1 MSGSPGRLAW
11 VGRGAWAVAD
21 QGFFALSAFL
31 INIVLARE
39 LGSAEYGAY
48 NVAFTLYLLV
58 GVPYSAMCLEPM
70 LVFGAGR
77 FRGRLGPYL
86 GWVFTLQGALTVGM
100 SILCAAA
107 AGVSALLKERELAL
121 ALAGLTLSM
130 PSMLFL
136 WMVRKACYIEMRPQA
151 AAVAGAGNLAVTI
164 GALWALGHMGWLTTF
179 VAFVAMGVIGLGAS
193 IALTA
198 WLRVRPPGRGE
209 KALAREVLAEHWRY
223 GRWAV
228 ATGTLHW
235 IPGNLYSLTLPLWVG
250 LDGSA
255 ALRSLMNLFMPIA
268 QANSALGILLL
279 AVYVRHKADGRLE
292 RTVRWSVVFFLTSTV
307 AYWLLLGIFYRPV
320 MEWLYRGRYVEYGH
334 LSWIFGL
341 VPVVTS
347 LCTVYGGVLRASE
360 RPDLVF
366 WGQLAGTAV
375 TITLGTVLTWRMG
388 LQGAIIGMVLSFAV
402 AAATLWR
409 MARRPLPA
417 AGGAAGK
424 ERADAQGG

>member
-1 MSGSPGRLAW
+1 LAW
-11 VGRGAWAVAD
+11 IGRGAWAVAD

-31 INIVLARE
+31 INIMLARE
-39 LGSAEYGAY
+39 LAPAEFGAY
-48 NVAFTLYLLV
+48 SVAFTIYLLV

-77 FRGRLGPYL
+77 FKDRLGPYL
-86 GWVFTLQGALTVGM
+86 SWVFTLQGALTVGM
-100 SILCAAA
+100 GVLCAAA
-107 AGVSALLKERELAL
+107 AGVAALLKEREMAL

-136 WMVRKACYIEMRPQA
+136 WMARKACYIEMRPQP
-151 AAVAGAGNLAVTI
+151 AAVAGAGNLVVTI
-164 GALWALGHMGWLTTF
+164 GALWLLGHLGWLSTF
-179 VAFVAMGVIGLGAS
+179 AAFVTMGVIGLAAS
-193 IALTA
+193 VALTW
-198 WLRVRPPGRGE
+198 WLRVRPPQRG
-209 KALAREVLAEHWRY
+209 AAVSAREVMAEHWRY

-235 IPGNLYSLTLPLWVG
+235 IPGNLYSLTLPLWAG
-250 LDGSA
+250 LEGSA

-279 AVYVRHKADGRLE
+279 AVYVRHKASGRLA
-292 RTVRWSVVFFLTSTV
+292 RTVRLSALGFLAATV
-307 AYWLLLGIFYRPV
+307 AYWLLLGLFHHPV
-320 MEWLYRGRYVEYGH
+320 MVWLYKGKYVEYGH
-334 LSWIFGL
+334 LLWIFGL

-375 TITLGTVLTWRMG
+375 TVTLGTVLTWRMG
-388 LQGAIIGMVLSFAV
+388 LPGAIIGMALSFAV
-402 AAATLWR
+402 AAATLWH
-409 MARRPLPA
+409 MTRRPLPA

-424 ERADAQGG
+424 ERADAEGG